1 MRTYTHRKPHSF
13 KKVRQNLL
21 PSNTINTVVFGNRRG
36 WEGLKSLFLVNE
48 CQFDIST
55 GFWYTV
61 IVKARFARA
70 YFFERRPSGFFP
82 PPFPISLKLLVS
94 RLFQSNHKTMKIFR
108 YIGSAVWICCL
119 VSCHFLLPCFCVWVE
134 KKRASHGWVTQTPTT
149 ILLRFPK
156 TGTPPKM
163 GRTIS
168 CVCLFAWFPDR
179 CDVWSILFETRI
191 RADLTIQTDRPV
203 NFIHRD
209 YDL

>member
-21 PSNTINTVVFGNRRG
+21 PSNTINTAFFGNGRG

-82 PPFPISLKLLVS
+82 PPFPIFSKNAGFSFVPIKPQNNEDLPIYRKCRLNLLFGFLSFSFAMFLCLGGEETCLTWLGDANTDDDFARVS
-94 RLFQSNHKTMKIFR
+94 KNWNAAQNGQDNIVCMF
-108 YIGSAVWICCL
+108 VCL
-119 VSCHFLLPCFCVWVE
+119 VSWSLWCPE
-134 KKRASHGWVTQTPTT
+134 YS
-149 ILLRFPK
+149 FPN
-156 TGTPPKM
+156 
-163 GRTIS
+163 
-168 CVCLFAWFPDR
+168 
-179 CDVWSILFETRI
+179 
-191 RADLTIQTDRPV
+191 TDSSGFDNPNRSPRE
-203 NFIHRD
+203 F
-209 YDL
+209 YS